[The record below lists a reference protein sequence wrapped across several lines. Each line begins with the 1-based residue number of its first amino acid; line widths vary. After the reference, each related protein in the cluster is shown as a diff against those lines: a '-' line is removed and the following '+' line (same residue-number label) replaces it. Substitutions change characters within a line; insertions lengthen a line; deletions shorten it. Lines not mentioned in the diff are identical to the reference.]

1 MRYAIIENGKVVN
14 IAAATAEFAAS
25 QGWIECPDGVGIGWS
40 FDGGN
45 PIPPPR
51 DIEQEWNLVRM
62 RRNNLLTQTDIIV
75 IPDRWALMTPEKQQE
90 WATYRQTLRNIPQS
104 FSDPQDVVWPI
115 KPE

>member
-51 DIEQEWNLVRM
+51 NIEQEWDLVRM
-62 RRNNLLTQTDIIV
+62 WRNNLLIQSDTAV
-75 IPDRWALMTPEKQQE
+75 LPDRWATMTSEKQQA
-90 WATYRQTLRNIPQS
+90 WSTYRQTLRDIPQL
-104 FSDPQDVVWPI
+104 FSDPADVIWPT